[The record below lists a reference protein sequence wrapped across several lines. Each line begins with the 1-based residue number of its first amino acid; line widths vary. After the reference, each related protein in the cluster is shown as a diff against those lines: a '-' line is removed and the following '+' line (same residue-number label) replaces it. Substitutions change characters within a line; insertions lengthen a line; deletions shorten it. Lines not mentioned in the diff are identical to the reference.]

1 MTERARIL
9 IVEDEQIVSEDLKEV
24 LERNGYKVSGNVAS
38 GRAAIEAVRT
48 GKPDLILM
56 DINLNGDI
64 DGIETTAR
72 IHEDS
77 DIPVIYLTSYTSEGY
92 IENAKKTDPYG
103 YITKPFDPQT
113 VVTTIEIAL
122 NKHSIDIQTR
132 ANLETYRFIAD
143 YSASWEMW
151 IDTNGSPLY
160 ISPSCERITGYK
172 PEDIIANPRILQD
185 MVFPEDRHLCPDQVE
200 GASGM
205 TRDAVHFRIITRGGD
220 VRWISQTCVQIQNKQ
235 GAVVGKRISNIDITH
250 EQEQIQDFTLALKE
264 SNERYLLLSEAMA
277 DTVIFVYDEIHGL
290 EYINTRG
297 ASLLGKKPQDLLNK
311 KIPDLLSQENA
322 EYAEKILE
330 DFLVKG
336 NPSFI
341 ENTFA
346 RFPGDEL
353 SLEIWLFPLDRQGQ
367 KTNKIW
373 GLMHDISDKKRA
385 EKKLLQSL
393 REKDVLLKE
402 IHHRVKNNLQQVSG
416 LLYLQETRGSTTDS
430 FTALHESRDRIFSM
444 ALVHEILIASDTV
457 SRINL
462 VSYLSQLVEHI
473 KSSYGRESTSISVNM
488 QIDPA
493 LTLTLDECVPCGL
506 IINELVSN
514 SMKHA
519 FQPGMQGEIII
530 CVSGDGQICSLV
542 VSDDGCGLPPSADSS
557 RTDTLGL
564 QLVTNLVRQLEGS
577 LNISGEQG
585 TEFTIRFPMKRDNR
599 DDPSLS
605 GHGTCQE

>member
-24 LERNGYKVSGNVAS
+24 LERNGYTVSGNVAS

-64 DGIETTAR
+64 DGIETTTR

-113 VVTTIEIAL
+113 VITTIEIAL
-122 NKHSIDIQTR
+122 NKHAIDIRTR
-132 ANLETYRFIAD
+132 ANLDTYRFIAE

-151 IDTNGSPLY
+151 LDANGTPVY

-172 PEDIIANPRILQD
+172 PEDIIANPRLLQD
-185 MVFPEDRHLCPDQVE
+185 MVFLEDRHLFLDEVE
-200 GASGM
+200 GA
-205 TRDAVHFRIITRGGD
+205 TCPRDAVHFRIITHSGD

-235 GAVVGKRISNIDITH
+235 GAVVGKRISNVDITH
-250 EQEQIQDFTLALKE
+250 EQEQIQDFALALRE

-277 DTVIFVYDEIHGL
+277 DTVIFVYDETHGL

-297 ASLLGKKPQDLLNK
+297 ASLIGKKPQDLLNK
-311 KIPDLLSQENA
+311 KIPDLFSPQNA
-322 EYAEKILE
+322 KYAGTVLE
-330 DFLVKG
+330 DFLAKG

-341 ENTFA
+341 ENTFS

-367 KTNKIW
+367 DARKIW
-373 GLMHDISDKKRA
+373 GLMHDVSDKKRA
-385 EKKLLQSL
+385 EKKILQAL

-402 IHHRVKNNLQQVSG
+402 IHHRVKNNLQQVAS
-416 LLYLQETRGSTTDS
+416 LLYLQETRGNTTDS
-430 FTALHESRDRIFSM
+430 LTALHESRDRIFSM
-444 ALVHEILIASDTV
+444 ALVHEILIASDTL

-462 VSYLSQLVEHI
+462 ASYLSQLVEHI
-473 KSSYGRESTSISVNM
+473 KISYGRESTSVTVNM

-493 LTLTLDECVPCGL
+493 LTLSLDECVPCGL

-519 FQPGMQGEIII
+519 FQPGVPGEIFIH
-530 CVSGDGQICSLV
+530 VSGDEQTCTLV
-542 VSDDGCGLPPSADSS
+542 VGDNGCGLPPSADSA
-557 RTDTLGL
+557 RAGTLGL
-564 QLVTNLVRQLEGS
+564 QLVTQLVRQLEGS
-577 LNISGEQG
+577 LNVSGEHG
-585 TEFTIRFPMKRDNR
+585 TKFTIRFPVKRAEGS
-599 DDPSLS
+599 DPP
-605 GHGTCQE
+605 